1 MTKTTGFKEIED
13 LLFDLKER
21 MLNSGIN
28 LEVIILD
35 DCCKMRN
42 SYQNVFGG
50 YVKIKLDLFHACQR
64 VIQTLDH
71 DGIKNQFSR
80 EFGLIFRVDGNVG
93 EEREMTTPEPEVIIA
108 NLEQLL
114 CRWQGQLNAKTLK
127 SVDDLRRH
135 INKGCLSGILPGEG
149 TEKNE
154 RLHRHL
160 RKSLLVGANTIS
172 PELAIACLTLALYVW
187 NNRKKSVKHI
197 KNQRVV
203 PIIPAEYS
211 EDISNNCASST
222 ALPFKVNNDASKEI
236 PPPFAD
242 KTKER
247 LAMGP
252 TEQDADQCGNTFLHV
267 TVLDD
272 LLNSSTVMYIIE
284 RTLQLYETV
293 QKINNQ
299 CAIRSLNLLDFPLL
313 SGFKEHASLIRCS
326 DYDNINN
333 LDVDKFA

>member
-1 MTKTTGFKEIED
+1 M
-13 LLFDLKER
+13 
-21 MLNSGIN
+21 
-28 LEVIILD
+28 
-35 DCCKMRN
+35 
-42 SYQNVFGG
+42 
-50 YVKIKLDLFHACQR
+50 
-64 VIQTLDH
+64 
-71 DGIKNQFSR
+71 
-80 EFGLIFRVDGNVG
+80 
-93 EEREMTTPEPEVIIA
+93 
-108 NLEQLL
+108 
-114 CRWQGQLNAKTLK
+114 
-127 SVDDLRRH
+127 
-135 INKGCLSGILPGEG
+135 
-149 TEKNE
+149 
-154 RLHRHL
+154 
-160 RKSLLVGANTIS
+160 
-172 PELAIACLTLALYVW
+172 
-187 NNRKKSVKHI
+187 
-197 KNQRVV
+197 
-203 PIIPAEYS
+203 
-211 EDISNNCASST
+211 
-222 ALPFKVNNDASKEI
+222 NNDASKEI

-333 LDVDKFA
+333 LDVDKFASVEEGKNKETLKRNLNSFNLDVDTVIGDGIIAVFTVLRSSCTSYFHSQQKSSAILMTPRIYICGYCDRRW